1 MKKCEEPI
9 WYHDRKNGI
18 GTDCPLQIKKMR
30 NKTAYIRSVFKSRT
44 TGREYIAN
52 DETFQTLESLMTRV
66 RQSTDLMTGQDVR
79 KSYIY
84 IISKKIADKTYY
96 KLGLSDK
103 SGLTRI
109 TGAQTFLIPGLGDE
123 VGFKVHMI
131 FTFPAQPIGNSEHH
145 VNHYIEKMCHK
156 VLRFYF
162 KGANIKFGNDESSE
176 WYLIPESNGI
186 YFCGFLLDIIAS
198 FAYSSETA
206 RRDLAPH
213 NIWVLDEKKPLREL
227 KLPQS
232 DDVLKRL
239 RKDDRYDQVMNVFD
253 HFGLR
258 NIRAFSSNTLIEIEI
273 EPSDKLQA
281 RGTVEKFQSVLFSD
295 GMILKHPETN
305 EIQGRLFDF
314 MKHTFLLTKIHK
326 NTFKYGVG
334 QPLQSGEIYGL
345 IHEYNSEK
353 TTNQYNGDSSTEE
366 DIPFPRGLFDKKK
379 ILVIPNTPTESGI
392 FVEFYV
398 SIGDILEWL
407 KPTNEEGM
415 KTWPLQRNYEYYRDR
430 KVKTTKTYV
439 MNENFVVPQWYFHKG
454 VQESFAKYYVSKED
468 KCEHQDT
475 DLNNE
480 DQIVYT
486 WTLTGQ
492 TILKEELHE
501 TPEKNKIRSAYFI
514 TRSRPQGNQ
523 VITEEVP
530 VVRLMHLF
538 KAKESDLDPTT
549 AQSKFMT
556 TRKPSNRQLKLNETL
571 TVQENDHLKIPKG
584 LLTQNI
590 ENDVFDET
598 VVVFLLRDIYTKRI
612 PSIHR
617 GDHDGNDTEEEIS
630 FVKGIIK
637 WPSEDASDKRYE
649 ITVDDLKTN
658 VNKIVRIEP
667 AKLKVNTIL
676 RAKPKDLTGFG
687 ENFTDENEYH
697 YCTIRDIGLE
707 YDFLYNIQYFPPFD
721 KIEPWPIP
729 EEDTEAL
736 KRGKHSN
743 PRSIKTEPWERELLE
758 RSIEESVVQKVNMK
772 SETHKSKLDEYKEKL
787 KTFEQPIEK
796 ILSHYPSNALSGE
809 DVKEYMVL
817 FENKSKVK
825 LKWEHVDYESE
836 HKYWRSRRKRDT
848 LATNENQI
856 PDTETESIEPISS
869 RTRSQTRSK
878 SRTKSRTRSKSQTR
892 KNVQEKERQ
901 KSITSR
907 TRSKT
912 QKSLEGGRKRIGRI
926 TKRRK

>member
-18 GTDCPLQIKKMR
+18 GADCPLQIKKMR
-30 NKTAYIRSVFKSRT
+30 NKTAYIKSVFKSRT

-66 RQSTDLMTGQDVR
+66 RQTTDLMTGQDVR

-84 IISKKIADKTYY
+84 IISKKIADQTYY

-131 FTFPAQPIGNSEHH
+131 FTYPAQTIGTSEHH

-156 VLRFYF
+156 VLRYYF

-176 WYLIPESNGI
+176 WYLIPESDGI

-198 FAYSSETA
+198 FAYSSESGSA
-206 RRDLAPH
+206 SHDLAPH
-213 NIWVLDEKKPLREL
+213 NIWVLDGKKPLRTL
-227 KLPQS
+227 KLPPEE
-232 DDVLKRL
+232 DVLKRL
-239 RKDDRYDQVMNVFD
+239 RKDDRYDQAMNVFD
-253 HFGLR
+253 LYGLR

-281 RGTVEKFQSVLFSD
+281 RGTVDKFQSVLFSD

-305 EIQGRLFDF
+305 EIQGRLFEF

-345 IHEYNSEK
+345 IREYNSEK
-353 TTNQYNGDSSTEE
+353 SAILSKEVSSTE
-366 DIPFPRGLFDKKK
+366 DIPFPRRLFDKKK

-398 SIGDILEWL
+398 SIGFLLEWL
-407 KPTNEEGM
+407 KPTNEEAM
-415 KTWPLQRNYEYYRDR
+415 KSWPLYRNYEYYRDR

-439 MNENFVVPQWYFHKG
+439 MNDNFVVPQWYFHKG
-454 VQESFAKYYVSKED
+454 VQEYFAKYFVSKGD
-468 KCEHQDT
+468 KWEHQDT
-475 DLNNE
+475 DLKNE

-523 VITEEVP
+523 EITEEVP
-530 VVRLMHLF
+530 VVRLMHVL
-538 KAKESDLDPTT
+538 KVNESDMDPTN
-549 AQSKFMT
+549 AQSKFVT
-556 TRKPSNRQLKLNETL
+556 TRKPSNRQLKLNDTL
-571 TVQENDHLKIPKG
+571 IVQENNHLKIPKG

-598 VVVFLLRDIYTKRI
+598 MVVFLLRDIYTKRV
-612 PSIHR
+612 PSIR
-617 GDHDGNDTEEEIS
+617 SDDDDGNGNETEAEIS
-630 FVKGIIK
+630 FVKGMIK

-649 ITVDDLKTN
+649 ITVDDLKKNTD
-658 VNKIVRIEP
+658 KIVKIEP
-667 AKLKVNTIL
+667 PKLKVNTIL
-676 RAKPKDLTGFG
+676 RAKPKDLSGFG

-697 YCTIRDIGLE
+697 YCIIRDVRVE
-707 YDFLYNIQYFPPFD
+707 YDFWYIIQYFPPFD

-743 PRSIKTEPWERELLE
+743 PRNIKTEPWERALLE
-758 RSIEESVVQKVNMK
+758 RSIEKSVVQKVNME
-772 SETHKSKLDEYKEKL
+772 SETHKSELNEYKKNL

-796 ILSHYPSNALSGE
+796 ILSHYPSNALSKD

-817 FENKSKVK
+817 FENKSKGK
-825 LKWEHVDYESE
+825 LKWEHVDYDSE
-836 HKYWRSRRKRDT
+836 NKYWGITKSRSQTK
-848 LATNENQI
+848 
-856 PDTETESIEPISS
+856 
-869 RTRSQTRSK
+869 SQTRSK
-878 SRTKSRTRSKSQTR
+878 SRSRSKSQTR
-892 KNVQEKERQ
+892 KSVQEKERQ
-901 KSITSR
+901 KSIGSR

-912 QKSLEGGRKRIGRI
+912 KKSLEGGRKRMVRTT
-926 TKRRK
+926 TKRKKRKQIYVKGSSLRSQKCSV